1 MGLHACCGSGDSSAR
16 WMDWDAA
23 IGTTMRNGDGG
34 VGSGDWSSCFSVD
47 SGISPVSNRTKTT
60 WHCARNAML
69 SLSYCLQYL
78 LFRLWHHNTAT
89 SVSTGYFRHAQ
100 AIDRSLD
107 RGQYFGTLCFR
118 GNLLQVLLSAAAR
131 LFSTRL
137 VDFLGVLGCICQY
150 RYHVMIHLEETA

>member
-1 MGLHACCGSGDSSAR
+1 MALHACCGGGDSSAR
-16 WMDWDAA
+16 WMDWHAA
-23 IGTTMRNGDGG
+23 IGSTIRDGDGA
-34 VGSGDWSSCFSVD
+34 VGSGDWSSYFSVD
-47 SGISPVSNRTKTT
+47 SEISPVSNRTKTT

-107 RGQYFGTLCFR
+107 CGQCFGTLCSR
-118 GNLLQVLLSAAAR
+118 GNLLQVLLSAPAR
-131 LFSTRL
+131 RFRTPLF
-137 VDFLGVLGCICQY
+137 DFLAV
-150 RYHVMIHLEETA
+150 